1 MRVVGRS
8 PDALQCCGRTSRQR
22 PALRLERHA
31 GSHVVSDC
39 WPRARVKSFA
49 SPRLASAWPLPT
61 APSPVI
67 ERSKPPTLTA
77 RGGAALAGPRSLSA
91 LQSTAPRIRGDADS
105 SDALGSARRKRRGTD
120 SVSSLGLAKLSASRS
135 PPLHRSVRRSCAP
148 ACCTAPA
155 ISDSVVDCHI
165 RLLPRLAPEAP
176 VLALSLSLSPSLP
189 PSHSLSLSLPPSP
202 LLFSLCPFLTPTPP
216 TGGTLSHRQTQPT
229 LT

>member
-105 SDALGSARRKRRGTD
+105 SDALGSARKRRGTD

-155 ISDSVVDCHI
+155 ISDSVVDCHT
-165 RLLPRLAPEAP
+165 RLLPQASPRGACARSLSLPLSLP
-176 VLALSLSLSPSLP
+176 PSFSLSLSLSPSL
-189 PSHSLSLSLPPSP
+189 SLSLSLS
-202 LLFSLCPFLTPTPP
+202 LLARENTRLLLKIEF
-216 TGGTLSHRQTQPT
+216 
-229 LT
+229 